1 MKVVIAVPTLDMVS
15 ADFAFSLAGMLGK
28 RAYDRKLSREVPVA
42 LIHQTGSIIMEARNA
57 LVAQAQALGASHILF
72 LDSDMVFP
80 PDTLDR
86 LVGHHVPIV
95 CATYVKRTG
104 EHEMLGQRSTV
115 TAYVPGSRSLVMM
128 DTIPLGC
135 ALISMKVFEIL
146 PRPYF
151 AYLTTAEGTQSEDT
165 FFSLTARRAGFTIWM
180 DPNLTADIGHVGTKV
195 YRP

>member
-15 ADFAFSLAGMLGK
+15 ADFAFSLAALLGR

-57 LVAQAQALGASHILF
+57 LVAQAQALAATHILF

-86 LVGHHVPIV
+86 LVDRHVPIV
-95 CATYVKRTG
+95 CATYVKRVSP
-104 EHEMLGQRSTV
+104 HELLGTPDTSPAAPNRLGLRPML
-115 TAYVPGSRSLVMM
+115 
-128 DTIPLGC
+128 TIPLGC
-135 ALISMKVFEIL
+135 ALISMKVFEAL
-146 PRPYF
+146 PKPYL
-151 AYLTTAEGTQSEDT
+151 AYLTTADKTMSEDT
-165 FFSLTARRAGFTIWM
+165 FFSVNARGAGFTIWM
-180 DPNLTADIGHVGTKV
+180 DPKLTADVGHVGTKV